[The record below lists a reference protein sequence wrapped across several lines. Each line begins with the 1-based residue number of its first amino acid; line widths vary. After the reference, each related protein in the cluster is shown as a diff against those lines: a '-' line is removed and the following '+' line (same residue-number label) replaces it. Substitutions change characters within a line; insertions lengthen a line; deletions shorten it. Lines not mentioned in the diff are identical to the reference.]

1 MPRPASRISTTNSC
15 DQYYESSS
23 RKPKLQVLSE
33 AQIQL
38 QAAKMD
44 ARLTEWA
51 SAAQAAPG
59 LITSEREQAGGKWYW
74 VRKPQQ
80 LKGLCA
86 VDGAGKVI
94 ADAKITA
101 ANVAELF
108 GPGPDYDAMAQRIGV
123 AAPVAPTRA
132 ERVLTNAQLVGA
144 DALSTEQLIQ
154 LGHKC
159 LKLNIRLRS
168 TKYGIGGSRA
178 VSAGVLV
185 KLAGEEIEPREAD
198 ADTEGAAAAGVSAQ
212 SGGDAEAMEEDFEQE
227 DFEEEEQEEDDEEAE
242 DEGAEEGGDGAA
254 QRPKRRRASA
264 PLQQRQ
270 QADADTRASGVSSPR
285 STRRRR
291 GGR

>member
-1 MPRPASRISTTNSC
+1 

-144 DALSTEQLIQ
+144 DALSTDSSFSW
-154 LGHKC
+154 G
-159 LKLNIRLRS
+159 
-168 TKYGIGGSRA
+168 T
-178 VSAGVLV
+178 SA
-185 KLAGEEIEPREAD
+185 
-198 ADTEGAAAAGVSAQ
+198 
-212 SGGDAEAMEEDFEQE
+212 
-227 DFEEEEQEEDDEEAE
+227 
-242 DEGAEEGGDGAA
+242 
-254 QRPKRRRASA
+254 
-264 PLQQRQ
+264 
-270 QADADTRASGVSSPR
+270 SS
-285 STRRRR
+285 
-291 GGR
+291 